1 MSESADE
8 LRNLILALLAN
19 AKALKAAGKAA
30 REQGLLLMDM
40 ARTTKDAAASS
51 RKQGDGAPSYA
62 VARGI
67 AEGRNL
73 RVGQKSLPRS
83 ECIRSYG

>member
-19 AKALKAAGKAA
+19 AKALQAAGKAA

-40 ARTTKDAAASS
+40 ARYHKRCC
-51 RKQGDGAPSYA
+51 RK
-62 VARGI
+62 
-67 AEGRNL
+67 
-73 RVGQKSLPRS
+73 
-83 ECIRSYG
+83 